1 VDDPN
6 PETLKIRMKLVEII
20 EKYFK
25 ENKGYDW
32 KYREYPL
39 IFDGSL
45 VKIYLNPVIDFDD
58 STVKIILIDKK
69 TKNEYT
75 GNMPID
81 ELYNTMF
88 NYKLDLFLDN
98 TDAKEA

>member
-1 VDDPN
+1 
-6 PETLKIRMKLVEII
+6 
-20 EKYFK
+20 
-25 ENKGYDW
+25 
-32 KYREYPL
+32 
-39 IFDGSL
+39 
-45 VKIYLNPVIDFDD
+45 
-58 STVKIILIDKK
+58 LIDKK